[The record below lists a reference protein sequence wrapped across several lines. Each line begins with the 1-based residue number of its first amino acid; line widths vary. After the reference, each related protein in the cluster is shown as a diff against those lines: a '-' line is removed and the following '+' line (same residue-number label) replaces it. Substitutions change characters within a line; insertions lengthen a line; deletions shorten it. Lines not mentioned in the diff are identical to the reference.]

1 MRNWTR
7 RAGLPAVAAFAVVLS
22 GCDLEVLNPGAI
34 QDADLNTP
42 ELMPVLV
49 AGVSAEYNDVQ
60 DNYSFDIARLT
71 DEAAG
76 TGSYGST
83 QDFRTGFYTDQ
94 DAEGDWEQMHEA
106 AWAADQAWIRL
117 GEVLEGGEST
127 SADAAKLFVLR
138 GHAFMRLGEAY
149 CNVAF
154 DVGPSEPRSAAFD
167 RARAAFDQA
176 YTIASAAGEAG
187 DNWRLAARLG
197 QAQAE
202 FGKAV
207 EGTGS
212 WATASAQAAT
222 ALAEPGMTDDYEDA
236 AIYAQ
241 GANENI
247 VWNETWGRAEI
258 GVYRTLAQA
267 MYDSDSDARVPYTI
281 CGQWDD
287 MTSAYPDNIPGG
299 VTSTGNC
306 AGDGSGAHQGA
317 DGDHAHYRQDRYNDR
332 GSDIPRAS
340 AIEMYMI
347 MAEAALQGT
356 PNYTEFIGHIN
367 SARDVWGLAAM
378 AAPTQMGS
386 TVAPAGNDWGV
397 GYQASD
403 FDNTSALNILDRERY
418 ANLWM
423 QGKRLYDMERW
434 NHAFLTSQGW
444 VTGSTSVAS
453 RVSCFPMPRNECQ
466 LNPNLLGDP
475 VCG

>member
-1 MRNWTR
+1 MNHWTR
-7 RAGLPAVAAFAVVLS
+7 KAGLPAVAAFAVVLS
-22 GCDLEVLNPGAI
+22 GCDLEVINPGAI

-60 DNYSFDIARLT
+60 DNYAFDIARLS

-117 GEVLEGGEST
+117 GDVLQGGEQT
-127 SADAAKLFVLR
+127 SPDAAKLFVLR

-167 RARAAFDQA
+167 RARTAFDQA
-176 YTIASAAGEAG
+176 YTIATAAGASG
-187 DNWRLAARLG
+187 DEWRLAARLG

-202 FGKAV
+202 FGRAV

-212 WATASAQAAT
+212 WATAAAQAQT
-222 ALAEPGMTDDYEDA
+222 ALDEPGMTIDFADE

-241 GANENI
+241 GANQNVI
-247 VWNETWGRAEI
+247 WDETWGRAEI

-267 MYDSDSDARVPYTI
+267 MFEQDADPRVPYTK
-281 CGQWDD
+281 CGEWDD
-287 MTSAYPDNIPGG
+287 LASAYPDNIPGG

-317 DGDHAHYRQDRYNDR
+317 DGDHAHYRQDKYDSR

-340 AIEMYMI
+340 ALEMYLI

-356 PNYTEFIGHIN
+356 PDYATFIGHIN
-367 SARDVWGLAAM
+367 TVRAEFGLAAL
-378 AAPTQMGS
+378 AAPTAMGNFLQWPYDAADL
-386 TVAPAGNDWGV
+386 TDANAGTAN
-397 GYQASD
+397 A
-403 FDNTSALNILDRERY
+403 ILDRERY
-418 ANLWM
+418 ATLWM
-423 QGKRLYDMERW
+423 TGKRLYDLERW
-434 NHAFLTSQGW
+434 NHPFLTTDGW
-444 VTGSTSVAS
+444 ITGSTSVAD

-466 LNPNLLGDP
+466 LNPNLQGDP